1 MFFTALAK
9 NILLPLAVTAAIQKK
24 VYRSRMTTLVV
35 TNEEMKYI
43 VKIVKSLK
51 EQDLLIKCVSKTIE
65 SEVKKISGF
74 CSMRIDLCKWMLSF
88 MLIFLISM
96 LLGFMSHFKIGYV
109 CLVVFHL
116 ELSFYHYKNQ
126 IFHNYFFTIN
136 IIITVELCK
145 RVVHILG

>member
-1 MFFTALAK
+1 M
-9 NILLPLAVTAAIQKK
+9 LPLGVTAAIQKK
-24 VYRSRMTTLVV
+24 VYGSRMTTIVV
-35 TNEEMKYI
+35 SNEEMKYI

-51 EQDLLIKCVSKTIE
+51 EQDLLIKCVSKTID

-74 CSMRIDLCKWMLSF
+74 CSMWIDLCKWILSF

-96 LLGFMSHFKIGYV
+96 LLGFLKFKIGYV
-109 CLVVFHL
+109 CLVVFQL

-145 RVVHILG
+145 RFVHILG